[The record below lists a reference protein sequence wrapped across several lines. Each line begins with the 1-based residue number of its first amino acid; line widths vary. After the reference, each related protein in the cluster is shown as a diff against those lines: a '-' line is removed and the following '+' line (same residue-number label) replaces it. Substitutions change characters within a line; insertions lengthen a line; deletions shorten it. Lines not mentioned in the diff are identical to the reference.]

1 MITRTFYQSKI
12 TAELVQV
19 NPEGGTS
26 LNQVEP
32 IIIDGN
38 ISEKTA
44 YKLLIKHRGLN
55 PYVNIHVEKNGKTYG
70 ITEED
75 FMKHA
80 KEITTKNA

>member
-1 MITRTFYQSKI
+1 MITRTIYQSKI
-12 TAELVQV
+12 TAELVHV
-19 NPEGGTS
+19 NQEGTTT
-26 LNQVEP
+26 LEPVEP

-55 PYVNIHVEKNGKTYG
+55 PYVNIRVEKNGKTYG

-80 KEITTKNA
+80 KEITKKNA

>member
-1 MITRTFYQSKI
+1 MITRTIYQSKI
-12 TAELVQV
+12 TAELVHV
-19 NPEGGTS
+19 NQEGTTTFEP
-26 LNQVEP
+26 VKP
-32 IIIDGN
+32 IIIAGN

-44 YKLLIKHRGLN
+44 YKRLIKN
-55 PYVNIHVEKNGKTYG
+55 PYVNIRVERNGKTYG